1 MLIGLALSVREAR
14 AASITVDKS
23 ADTDPNGSCTLA
35 DAITAANTDTAAN
48 GCPGGNGADTITLAV
63 NITLAADLPR
73 ITSEIAIEG
82 ADYDID
88 GNGQRIIFWIEG
100 GDLTVNNI
108 TLTGGRAV
116 NYGGAINAEDGSTLT
131 VRNSRLED
139 NRAGLLGGA
148 ISASNTDVV
157 ISNSVFVDNYSGSLG
172 GAVSF
177 FSLTPTSRG
186 WTDEM
191 AVATLLIDETAFGE
205 DTPSSCSAADISAD
219 PENEAAAAGGA
230 IDIAGGMVTI
240 RRSSFIGN
248 KAGTDG
254 GAIFA
259 SAYRMLFENNT
270 VSCNR
275 ADASGGGMYIV
286 MGDLILRHSTIYQN
300 SAGNEG
306 GGTYYVDDSPA
317 PGEDDG
323 PEEGIGLYLQNSIVA
338 GSTGGGDCESNV
350 TEIAHNIGMYVGD
363 GTCDPACSAQDGPIN
378 LGELQGEPAYHP
390 LLDGSI
396 AINRADMEV
405 CSLPQMAEDAGS
417 QTARSQ
423 QAMDFTDMNICE
435 QLEPGQ
441 DQIGTNRPMYGNCDI
456 GAIESRT
463 GAVLPDEDLTNQD
476 DRLEDTDTPEPDP
489 PDTDTPDPGQNNP
502 PQPPE
507 PEDTDTPVPPDTDTP
522 VPGQNNPPQ
531 PPEPEDTD
539 TPVPPDTDTPDPGQ
553 NNPPQPPEPE
563 DTDTPVPPDTDTPD
577 PGQNDPPQPPE
588 PEDTDTPVPPDTDT
602 PDPGQNNPPQ
612 TPEPED
618 TDTPVPPDT
627 DTPEP
632 EPPEPPNEPATDTP
646 EPGADNPPDPQD
658 PPDPVGTDTP
668 EPGNG
673 NPPNPLDPEDAN
685 TPTSSPTATQ
695 DPGLFIPPVEATER
709 AEATETKAAEQTQ
722 TALPPTQTSEVATS
736 VAQLTETQAAG
747 ATQTEVALLPPL
759 EQTAFALTET
769 ATQSVDP
776 LATRSATPDPATS
789 CRHTVAVGDTLFQLA
804 QTYNTTVADFRA
816 INQLTEDALF
826 VDSELIVPDCYRP
839 GDDIESSSLDFSCQN
854 LYDSMVVRSASR
866 VVGCREVDIG
876 LIDKHPA
883 LASGMI
889 AAIDIFGYVESGV
902 EVCFRNIGELVLLD
916 RVTAPPTPRPLPSY
930 NNVAGMTCGEV
941 NRPGTLVLVAAV
953 IERDTFV
960 ELTSC
965 RVTTTQ
971 TVRLREDVGSAR
983 VLRLVPYNVT
993 LDSYSRTSN
1002 WFNVAFLGTEGWIS
1016 ARYTRAS
1023 GICE

>member
-1 MLIGLALSVREAR
+1 MFTVVMLFGSALSVREAR
-14 AASITVDKS
+14 AASMTVDKS
-23 ADTDPNGSCTLA
+23 ADSDPNGSCTLA
-35 DAITAANTDTAAN
+35 DAITAANTDTATN
-48 GCPGGNGADTITLAV
+48 GCPAGSGADTITLAV
-63 NITLAADLPR
+63 NLTLAADLPR
-73 ITSEIAIEG
+73 ITSVITIEG
-82 ADYDID
+82 ADFDID
-88 GNGQRIIFWIEG
+88 GNGQRQIFWIDG
-100 GDLTVNNI
+100 GDLTVNDI
-108 TLTGGRAV
+108 TLTGGRAG

-131 VRNSRLED
+131 VTNSRLED
-139 NRAGLLGGA
+139 NSAGLLGGA
-148 ISASNTDVV
+148 IATSNSNVV

-177 FSLTPTSRG
+177 FSLTPTSLG

-191 AVATLLIDETAFGE
+191 AVATLLIDQTAFGE

-230 IDIAGGMVTI
+230 IDIAGGIVTI

-275 ADASGGGMYIV
+275 ADASGGGLYIV

-300 SAGNEG
+300 SAGDEG

-363 GTCDPACSAQDGPIN
+363 GSCDPACSAQDGPIN

-405 CSLPQMAEDAGS
+405 CSLPQSAEDPGS

-423 QAMDFTDMNICE
+423 QATDFTGMNICE
-435 QLEPGQ
+435 ELEPGQ

-463 GAVLPDEDLTNQD
+463 GVVLPDEDLTNQD

-489 PDTDTPDPGQNNP
+489 PDTDTPDPVSLNPPDPEDTDTPVPPDTDTPDAPDTDTPDPGQNNP
-502 PQPPE
+502 PQPPD

-522 VPGQNNPPQ
+522 VP
-531 PPEPEDTD
+531 DTD
-539 TPVPPDTDTPDPGQ
+539 TPVPNAPDTETPVPDPPHTDTPEPESE
-553 NNPPQPPEPE
+553 NPPDPQDPLDPV
-563 DTDTPVPPDTDTPD
+563 DTDTPVPD
-577 PGQNDPPQPPE
+577 
-588 PEDTDTPVPPDTDT
+588 
-602 PDPGQNNPPQ
+602 
-612 TPEPED
+612 
-618 TDTPVPPDT
+618 PPDT

-632 EPPEPPNEPATDTP
+632 D
-646 EPGADNPPDPQD
+646 
-658 PPDPVGTDTP
+658 
-668 EPGNG
+668 NG
-673 NPPNPLDPEDAN
+673 NPPNPQDPEDAN
-685 TPTSSPTATQ
+685 TSTPTQTATQ
-695 DPGLFIPPVEATER
+695 DPGQLIPPVVATER
-709 AEATETKAAEQTQ
+709 AEATETEAAEQTQ
-722 TALPPTQTSEVATS
+722 TAVPPTQTAEAATS
-736 VAQLTETQAAG
+736 IAQLTATQAAG

-769 ATQSVDP
+769 ATHSVDP
-776 LATRSATPDPATS
+776 LATLSATPDPATR

-804 QTYNTTVADFRA
+804 QTYNTTVEKFRA

-826 VDSELIVPDCYRP
+826 VDAELIVPDCYRP
-839 GDDIESSSLDFSCQN
+839 GGDIESSSLDFSCQN

-866 VVGCREVDIG
+866 VVGCREVDVG

-889 AAIDIFGYVESGV
+889 AAIDIFGYVETGV

-916 RVTAPPTPRPLPSY
+916 RVTAPPTPRPQPSY
-930 NNVAGMTCGEV
+930 NNAAGMTCGEV
-941 NRPGTLVLVAAV
+941 DQPGTLVLVAAV

-971 TVRLREDVGSAR
+971 TVRLRADVGSAT

-993 LDSYSRTSN
+993 LDSYSRTNS

-1016 ARYTRAS
+1016 ARYARAS
-1023 GICE
+1023 GVCE